1 VYHTGQGYPKKK
13 IENKRHTVFYN
24 YKTTILICLYGFTL
38 YGLMVTIVDG
48 GPAYEGKKT
57 KHREKKYNN
66 DAEPY
71 DCSIFKPRLLSGSL
85 FLQLGLAKT
94 G

>member
-1 VYHTGQGYPKKK
+1 MYHTGQGYPKK

-57 KHREKKYNN
+57 KHREKKKIMRNRTIAQFSN
-66 DAEPY
+66 PA
-71 DCSIFKPRLLSGSL
+71 C
-85 FLQLGLAKT
+85 
-94 G
+94 